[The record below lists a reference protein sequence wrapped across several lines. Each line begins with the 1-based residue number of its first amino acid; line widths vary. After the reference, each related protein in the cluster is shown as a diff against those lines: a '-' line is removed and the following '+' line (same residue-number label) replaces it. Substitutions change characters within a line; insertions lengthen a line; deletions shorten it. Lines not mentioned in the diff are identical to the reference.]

1 MAAVLCRI
9 CLSTVPPKHST
20 SLFSDKGL
28 QLKLSE
34 RLCELLCVPVS
45 ACDNLPDHIC
55 RSCRQR
61 VESLESKLLL
71 FRKQARESYEKLSH
85 EPTSR
90 KRTKNTSSAQG
101 ISPATA
107 KSRPPAK
114 RNTLQRRQLFSS
126 EKENSF
132 TG

>member
-1 MAAVLCRI
+1 M
-9 CLSTVPPKHST
+9 
-20 SLFSDKGL
+20 
-28 QLKLSE
+28 
-34 RLCELLCVPVS
+34 PVS
-45 ACDNLPDHIC
+45 AYDNLPDHIC

-90 KRTKNTSSAQG
+90 KQPKNTSSAQG
-101 ISPATA
+101 ISPAMA

-114 RNTLQRRQLFSS
+114 RNTLLMGQIFSS
-126 EKENSF
+126 GNENSF
-132 TG
+132 AG